1 MSYAVEH
8 LIPSIT
14 IHYDMIEIVYDLDFN
29 FSQSDFNFF
38 QINYFLW
45 IWQLKNQE
53 ISDYHYT
60 HTNSYWVARTTLMYT
75 YTSFYQK
82 RIKHKY
88 IDI

>member
-45 IWQLKNQE
+45 I
-53 ISDYHYT
+53 
-60 HTNSYWVARTTLMYT
+60 
-75 YTSFYQK
+75 
-82 RIKHKY
+82 
-88 IDI
+88 